1 MSAVEA
7 SRSRWATH
15 EVVNQPPP
23 LADYDPFSADLALH
37 STCPRLAD
45 A

>member
-15 EVVNQPPP
+15 EAVNQPRP
-23 LADYDPFSADLALH
+23 LADYDPFPAAVDGPAIVERVLAL
-37 STCPRLAD
+37 
-45 A
+45 